1 MLFKEFSGNIYE
13 ASSNVHLTNLNA
25 NIRTSDSIY
34 KKPLIVNGQFMTTPI
49 PNETPPTNKFGP
61 FCMF

>member
-13 ASSNVHLTNLNA
+13 ASSNVHLTNLNV

-49 PNETPPTNKFGP
+49 PNETPSNK
-61 FCMF
+61 